1 MGRQAHGTE
10 GSFFIIPASGTVF
23 ETQAR
28 PCYPRRESY
37 RDTVSVVFQVAGPVA
52 QSRETNYVGRGQLLV
67 PNPQKL
73 GLGPCAKTQP

>member
-1 MGRQAHGTE
+1 MGQRAL
-10 GSFFIIPASGTVF
+10 SFTISASGTVF

-52 QSRETNYVGRGQLLV
+52 PSRETNYVGRGQLLV